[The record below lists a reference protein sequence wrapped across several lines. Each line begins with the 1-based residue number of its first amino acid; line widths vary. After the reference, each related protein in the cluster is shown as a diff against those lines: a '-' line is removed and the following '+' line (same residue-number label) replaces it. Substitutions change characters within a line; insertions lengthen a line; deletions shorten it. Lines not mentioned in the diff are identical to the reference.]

1 MRSAPLPSAGFLP
14 ILLRALGSRLWRV
27 RGSIVSTKVLPA
39 LKLRRSWAT
48 RRATS
53 AVFRRPACYRFA
65 RNGIYRFRP
74 HEVAEVARKLG
85 RVTKTDGQTAA
96 RVYRHFLAPGFKP
109 TNEAIGLIVVDTG
122 EHPDLV
128 LALWEKFKAGA
139 GSQVPDAEAKEMER
153 LAREY
158 DEQIAAMDEELAR
171 KRRGAFIPGDPRD
184 EVKKPRR
191 TGT

>member
-1 MRSAPLPSAGFLP
+1 MARPRFDRQHEGLTRTEVAAQLGYSPSNVRRLQKAGLLPL
-14 ILLRALGSRLWRV
+14 R
-27 RGSIVSTKVLPA
+27 KD
-39 LKLRRSWAT
+39 
-48 RRATS
+48 
-53 AVFRRPACYRFA
+53 

-85 RVTKTDGQTAA
+85 RVAKTDGQTAA

-139 GSQVPDAEAKEMER
+139 GSAVPDAEAKEMDR

-184 EVKKPRR
+184 ASPGPSRR
-191 TGT
+191 KTG